1 MAKTSERA
9 SLVTSPHRRGS
20 ASPERN
26 TSIHQA
32 FQESKMQLGMIGL
45 GRMGDNIAR
54 GRMKH
59 ARLADRIPRVPRT
72 AAIYPRFRSRK
83 EHTFSEKILS
93 AMRAGF
99 GGHSEPQQQSAAGTA
114 KSKAGRA

>member
-1 MAKTSERA
+1 MAKTSERT
-9 SLVTSPHRRGS
+9 SLVTPPMGRGN
-20 ASPERN
+20 APPERN
-26 TSIHQA
+26 TSIHLT

-45 GRMGDNIAR
+45 GRTGGNSVRRLMKQAR
-54 GRMKH
+54 F
-59 ARLADRIPRVPRT
+59 ADRDPRT
-72 AAIYPRFRSRK
+72 ATLYAGFRSRK

-99 GGHSEPQQQSAAGTA
+99 GGHREPQQQSAAGTA